1 MLITS
6 GGILG
11 ALGDA
16 LHRGQV
22 ADYGGIYDRTQ
33 MESVFDQWRGSP
45 VEWKIGAFQ
54 QIAAGLVGKR
64 STPYT
69 PGGRHDFMHNKVL
82 VADDMVVTGSFN
94 LSHSA
99 TENAENV
106 LMIQDPD
113 LADRYDAYIDGLV
126 KRYAS
131 EGRQQ

>member
-22 ADYGGIYDRTQ
+22 AEYGGIYDRTQ

-45 VEWKIGAFQ
+45 VEWKIGAFRQ
-54 QIAAGLVGKR
+54 VAGGLAGKR

-69 PGGRHDFMHNKVL
+69 PGGRHNFMHNKVL
-82 VADDMVVTGSFN
+82 VCDDTVITGSYN

-106 LMIQDPD
+106 LMIRDRE
-113 LADRYDAYIDGLV
+113 LADRYDEYIRELAG
-126 KRYAS
+126 RYR
-131 EGRQQ
+131 G